1 MAIDLPPPREFGW
14 HLKPVET
21 ARTCIER
28 LSDGRMTIEID
39 HEIVRGVTTR
49 MLAWW
54 FQSFDREVMWEGQS
68 LQAYLL
74 WHPLDHVHVR
84 AFRGEG
90 GRLRVGDRLHIN
102 EVFGRDRRFTV
113 DQGVRIHRWDANG
126 IGFHAVIGG
135 VRVFNLDHAF
145 EDVADGVRYRSRALI
160 GAEGVLGRLVNT
172 IAQRAFTDETAR
184 AWCRHNVEE
193 VGCFENFLAP
203 LWAREERAE
212 RLRK

>member
-1 MAIDLPPPREFGW
+1 MAIHLPTPREFGW
-14 HLKPVET
+14 NLKPVESAHT
-21 ARTCIER
+21 SVQR
-28 LSDGRMTIEID
+28 LGDGRMTIAID
-39 HEIVRGVTTR
+39 HAIIRGITTG

-54 FQSFDREVMWEGQS
+54 FQSFDREVTWEGRA

-74 WHPLDHVHVR
+74 WHPLDHVHVT
-84 AFRGEG
+84 AYRGPT
-90 GRLRVGDRLHIN
+90 GRLGVGDRLHIQ
-102 EVFGRDRRFTV
+102 EVFGRDPRFTV

-135 VRVFNLDHAF
+135 LRVFNLDHAF

-160 GAEGVLGRLVNT
+160 GAEGWLGRLVNT

-203 LWAREERAE
+203 LWEREQAGRG
-212 RLRK
+212 